1 MLAAT
6 AAVAD
11 EVLALNAACNV
22 RVREEPEQY
31 RAEDSLGFPA
41 WSVFFDRGW

>member
-6 AAVAD
+6 TAVAD

-22 RVREEPEQY
+22 RVQEEPERY
-31 RAEDSLGFPA
+31 RAEDSLRFPS
-41 WSVFFDRGW
+41 WSVFFDGGL